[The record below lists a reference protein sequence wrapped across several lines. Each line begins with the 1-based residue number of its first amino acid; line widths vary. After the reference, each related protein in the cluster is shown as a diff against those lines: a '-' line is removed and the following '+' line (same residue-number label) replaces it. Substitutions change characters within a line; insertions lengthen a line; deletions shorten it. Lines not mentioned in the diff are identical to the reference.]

1 MSYRVGF
8 ISGKQERFHIQKSI
22 NIIYHINKLKVKNH
36 LIFLL
41 GIEKAFD
48 NILTKIQ
55 HLFVIKKISHQNR
68 NRKHLSQSDKGH
80 LQKKTKQNPTTNITL
95 NGEKLHAFPLR
106 SGMR

>member
-55 HLFVIKKISHQNR
+55 HLFVIKKNL
-68 NRKHLSQSDKGH
+68 LSNEFTELCPMCSKILTSPAGH
-80 LQKKTKQNPTTNITL
+80 VRTAEVGGCLQRAP
-95 NGEKLHAFPLR
+95 
-106 SGMR
+106 